1 MDITV
6 ATLVEEQMS
15 SWKGNLP
22 KLPIESNIVRL
33 ATTSI
38 GIPTGVVTPNRLF
51 ALFAFTHMQ
60 SNYDFI
66 DLEIVALAEMELEEP
81 EFELIEWKTGRMG
94 HFCIRTPKITTSGLQ
109 DLRLIRRGYN
119 GGKDLAMQGGNV
131 GEGLCGGF
139 LAAGNNNLE
148 EVQDLD
154 LCPSNVIEDLL
165 SCLEVKEVHHQ
176 GACLQS

>member
-1 MDITV
+1 
-6 ATLVEEQMS
+6 MS
-15 SWKGNLP
+15 TGKGM
-22 KLPIESNIVRL
+22 E
-33 ATTSI
+33 T
-38 GIPTGVVTPNRLF
+38 
-51 ALFAFTHMQ
+51 
-60 SNYDFI
+60 
-66 DLEIVALAEMELEEP
+66 EMELEEP

-109 DLRLIRRGYN
+109 DLRLIRRGYK
-119 GGKDLAMQGGNV
+119 GDKDLAMQGGNV

-176 GACLQS
+176 AACLQS